1 MRIEI
6 NSRLKRRGIWRF
18 SVFPV
23 LMACIAPP
31 ATAGPPT
38 LQAEWSW
45 TPSQGIE
52 WVEQALPG
60 RSELLVNTRD
70 GSLHVFNLESG
81 KALLTEPIPARPGLR
96 PVPVP
101 LIPQSLD
108 PYSQTYCFDRF
119 TVLAVRLMPQPGLA
133 WRVGTWCEGLAE
145 PAPPGGAD
153 PNKTFQGDPEELCQL
168 LAAAHTPWGVI
179 VARND
184 GRFGLLDRADG
195 RVVWQHKFEAIAL
208 ARLHV
213 WGSEAALLWR
223 SGPEVHAI
231 SMDVRTGRFRE
242 YPILSERPWP
252 FWSSLIS
259 GGLVL
264 IEPEGCIFATP
275 RSAQTVFSTPAGT
288 NIIAASVALQPES
301 PTAETSTG
309 PVVIFG
315 TSDGVLRAI
324 NPQDGREYW
333 TATHG
338 PAMQATGGAVGQ
350 SWTWVKLLGDLVVSA
365 AGETAQVRAASTG
378 DLLAEFKA
386 ETPVRLLDAA
396 VIAGRVWI
404 LLEHA
409 AGQPRFELVS
419 VNQVTQTAPAG
430 DTETP
435 RFRLDQ
441 PGIYL
446 GALWADRHLV
456 VSTRSG
462 IAAFV
467 IP

>member
-45 TPSQGIE
+45 TSSQGIE

-70 GSLHVFNLESG
+70 GSLQVFNLESG

-96 PVPVP
+96 PVPASF
-101 LIPQSLD
+101 IPHSPAL
-108 PYSQTYCFDRF
+108 YLETYCFDRF
-119 TVLAVRLMPQPGLA
+119 TVLAVRLTPHPGLA
-133 WRVGTWCEGLAE
+133 WRIGTWCEGLAE

-223 SGPEVHAI
+223 SGPQVHAI
-231 SMDVRTGRFRE
+231 SIDVHTGQFRE
-242 YPILSERPWP
+242 YPILPERPWP
-252 FWSSLIS
+252 FWSGLTS

-264 IEPEGCIFATP
+264 IEPERCIFATP
-275 RSAQTVFSTPAGT
+275 RNAQTVFSTPAGT
-288 NIIAASVALQPES
+288 NIISASVALRPES
-301 PTAETSTG
+301 PRAESSSKSLL
-309 PVVIFG
+309 VFG
-315 TSDGVLRAI
+315 TSDGVLHAI
-324 NPQDGREYW
+324 NPQDGREFW
-333 TATHG
+333 TATRG
-338 PAMQATGGAVGQ
+338 LAMQTAEGAVSQ
-350 SWTWVKLLGDLVVSA
+350 SWTWVKLLGDVVVSA
-365 AGETAQVRAASTG
+365 AGGAAQVRTANTG
-378 DLLAEFKA
+378 HLLAEFKS
-386 ETPVRLLDAA
+386 ETPARLLDAA
-396 VIAGRVWI
+396 VIVDRVWI
-404 LLEHA
+404 LLEQTA
-409 AGQPRFELVS
+409 AQPKFELVS
-419 VNQVTQTAPAG
+419 VNQATQTAPAG

-435 RFRLDQ
+435 RFGIDHT
-441 PGIYL
+441 GIYL
-446 GALWADRHLV
+446 GALWADQHLV

-462 IAAFV
+462 IAAFAV
-467 IP
+467 P